1 MRLIQTKQLTEQTGT
16 WDIHEIKA
24 AKRGHLGKI
33 SLCLFWQKDKGMPKE
48 ISQEAGSKNKFGFL
62 LICTAAQFRMLWKP
76 VTLHDCK
83 WKKKWSK
90 FMEKKIIILS
100 TQSYYS
106 STTPD
111 SGSFPL
117 QNSGTVFWE
126 DIAIYLPWSLTAI
139 NGEKT
144 IN

>member
-1 MRLIQTKQLTEQTGT
+1 
-16 WDIHEIKA
+16 
-24 AKRGHLGKI
+24 
-33 SLCLFWQKDKGMPKE
+33 
-48 ISQEAGSKNKFGFL
+48 
-62 LICTAAQFRMLWKP
+62 
-76 VTLHDCK
+76 
-83 WKKKWSK
+83 
-90 FMEKKIIILS
+90 MEKKIIILS